1 MPINKFTDKQVRGIK
16 KPGNHP
22 DGGNLYLR
30 VRENGSKSF
39 IVKATIDKKQREWT
53 IGSYGSEEHH
63 FSLAEARKRRDEIMA
78 VIRAGGISEPTGKSV
93 TQSVEPESTTFPAPL
108 FGPFSIEL
116 IQQIEGGFRNA
127 KHRAQWRSTLETY
140 CKSIWKKRVDRITTD
155 DVLAILRPIW
165 STKAETASR
174 VRGRIERVLNAAKVR
189 GFRSGENPAAWQ
201 GHLQLLLPKRQ
212 KLQRGH
218 HPALPFQDLPSFWQ
232 KLTSIDTIAS
242 AALQFL
248 ILTAAR
254 SGELRGANWQEF
266 DLEKRLWTIP
276 ASRMKAGREHLVP
289 LSDSCIE
296 ILKRMQKIRHSDFV
310 FPGTRE
316 HAPLSDMTLSKVLH
330 GLCKGYT
337 VHGFRSTFR
346 DWCGEKTDFSR
357 EHAEACLAHTIGS
370 AVERAYR
377 RGNSLEP
384 RRRIMTAWEAFILTG
399 RSPEDE
405 VDKAA

>member
-1 MPINKFTDKQVRGIK
+1 MPINQLTDKQVRGIR

-53 IGSYGSEEHH
+53 IGSYGSEKHQ
-63 FSLAEARKRRDEIMA
+63 FSLAEARRRRDEIMA
-78 VIRAGGISEPTGKSV
+78 VIRAGGTPEPVGKSV
-93 TQSVEPESTTFPAPL
+93 AQSLEPEPTPDQVPL
-108 FGPFSIEL
+108 FGPFAMEL
-116 IQQIEGGFRNA
+116 VQQIEGGFRNA
-127 KHRAQWRSTLETY
+127 KHRAQWRSTLQTY
-140 CKSIWKKRVDRITTD
+140 CESIWGRPVDQITTD

-189 GFRSGENPAAWQ
+189 GFRSGENPAAWH

-218 HPALPFQDLPSFWQ
+218 HPALPFDDLPNFWER
-232 KLTSIDTIAS
+232 LRSLHTIPS

-254 SGELRGANWQEF
+254 SGEIRGATWEEV

-296 ILKRMQKIRHSDFV
+296 ILKRMDKIRHSNFV
-310 FPGTRE
+310 FPGTGE
-316 HAPLSDMTLSKVLH
+316 DAPLSDMTLSKALH
-330 GLCKGYT
+330 GLRKGYT

-377 RGNSLEP
+377 RGNSLER
-384 RRRIMTAWEAFILTG
+384 RRRIMNAWETFILTG
-399 RSPEDE
+399 ESPGDE
-405 VDKAA
+405 ADEAA